1 MPGRIG
7 ALAAVLAFACAL
19 GIASLAPDGVGA
31 STPDPRRQLLRIRGQ
46 RPTSTVQQG
55 RQSRPPPRKRKKKR
69 RGDPPLPPAPPP
81 PPQVCRRSDLTGCVA
96 RGNSHINGQ
105 INELNR
111 TNLYELAYESHYDN
125 VYNRTTEGVIQR
137 CETKSDCNHGKLC
150 VDGVCKCPVLFR
162 GSDDCTVQTKLKFWW
177 CGGSRLHNRFF
188 KILTNCPVCRRKH
201 YFSHLWIARTNFNDT
216 GPEHGQD
223 IVDMADFST
232 CAVVGGAGSRAKNG
246 VDIDK
251 HTAVIRC
258 NDAPTKHPYGKIVGR
273 RTTLRVQN
281 QVRSPRHVP
290 CLSSFPSSFLT
301 GPPAA
306 DADAVIHAPPVGTVH
321 SDRVAFVS
329 PVCATLRVCAR
340 VCACTPHPPPPF
352 SSFWLR
358 MRQQDYAGWNEHK
371 GEFCLPYTLQDHRID
386 RHPSARRFSGCNGT
400 VVSDY
405 VSTRARR
412 NYARR
417 GTKTPYIYVSSFGS
431 PYTWHNNM
439 TRGTTF

>member
-281 QVRSPRHVP
+281 Q
-290 CLSSFPSSFLT
+290 
-301 GPPAA
+301 
-306 DADAVIHAPPVGTVH
+306 
-321 SDRVAFVS
+321 
-329 PVCATLRVCAR
+329 
-340 VCACTPHPPPPF
+340 
-352 SSFWLR
+352 
-358 MRQQDYAGWNEHK
+358 DYAGWNEHK

-405 VSTRARR
+405 AYAYFKNYWDVYRPRRGAPSTGRKEVQVSAGFGAILFAMHVCGKVSIYNFRQGVGHYYKKPRERSQKRHRFSTRHHW
-412 NYARR
+412 NYEKRCMKILAD
-417 GTKTPYIYVSSFGS
+417 GHLPGVKVKG
-431 PYTWHNNM
+431 
-439 TRGTTF
+439 